1 MAAVTDDYAEHRQ
14 PGCSQIPATAPSW
27 RSGLPDQPHHNVTG
41 VCLCEAIEKFGCAGS
56 RPTFLPPNNSCSG
69 LSKRRVPKVA
79 PVISL
84 GRNAGGA
91 SIGTGLVGEKGSV
104 ALRLSQRV
112 VVADE
117 AVEAGDPVV
126 ERPCGRVVLFGRPI
140 EPGTAAL
147 AGNCGDGFDQLGAAA
162 LPPDCR
168 VDKQIL
174 QVADLAH
181 HPG

>member
-147 AGNCGDGFDQLGAAA
+147 AGNCGDGFDQLGAAT
-162 LPPDCR
+162 LPADC
-168 VDKQIL
+168 
-174 QVADLAH
+174 
-181 HPG
+181 